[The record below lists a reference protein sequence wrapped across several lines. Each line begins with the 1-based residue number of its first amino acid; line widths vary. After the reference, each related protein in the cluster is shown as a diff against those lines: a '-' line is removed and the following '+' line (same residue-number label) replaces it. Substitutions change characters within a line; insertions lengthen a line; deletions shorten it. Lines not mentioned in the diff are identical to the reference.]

1 MMLRML
7 SRILLSRLGPKT
19 KMVFQV
25 VLKDQRPF

>member
-19 KMVFQV
+19 KMAF
-25 VLKDQRPF
+25 

>member
-7 SRILLSRLGPKT
+7 LRILLSRLGPKT

-25 VLKDQRPF
+25 ALKDQRAF